1 LIAGE
6 PDTGF
11 GNSAVRQFCSDLHL
25 FAGVL
30 PAAAAVEQD
39 SEADAVHRIVWLE
52 FGSGAEAEFLPAKIT
67 KSRHLIGSLFV
78 FADESFLGDDEGLTE
93 EDHSADHSRCSGE
106 GEQGKLKRTRIIPV
120 FEEFEGHVES
130 WQRGHSAEERS
141 EHESI
146 CESANCEPPQP
157 RL

>member
-1 LIAGE
+1 
-6 PDTGF
+6 
-11 GNSAVRQFCSDLHL
+11 L

-30 PAAAAVEQD
+30 SAAAAVEQE
-39 SEADAVHRIVWLE
+39 SETDAVHGIVWLE
-52 FGSGAEAEFLPAKIT
+52 FGSGAEAEFLTAKIT

-78 FADESFLGDDEGLTE
+78 FADKSFFGDDDGLTE
-93 EDHSADHSRCSGE
+93 EDHSADHGCCSGE
-106 GEQGKLKRTRIIPV
+106 GEQGKLKGTRIVPV

-146 CESANCEPPQP
+146 CESSNCEPPQL